1 MTSILGRSLAFAC
14 CMALCA
20 APPTPPKT
28 ESIFPLGANPGAKFE
43 AVIRGT
49 ALKGAYAI
57 WFEQSGASANVISV
71 DAEPGPAG
79 AKRKPADLLRIEV
92 HLDAAVQ
99 GSSRA
104 FRVLTPGG
112 VSNSLRI
119 YLHSEPSLLEDG
131 KPHDLP
137 KQAQPLPN
145 LPVAVQGKIAQ
156 VGEVDFYSF
165 RAAAGE
171 EFTFITTSSDALDP
185 GVAIYKPGGSWFD
198 PDRPTRLA
206 FTDEPVSYPNL
217 STEAVLTYR
226 FKDAGEYFVRVN
238 GFWGHGGAGQEYV
251 LRVIRGPAPKHEDEP
266 GESRWTERK
275 WTRGLSTDRMRDLS
289 ARALPSLAAAAKPI
303 PTVDADA
310 EPTAVPVEPPKIQL
324 PSMVIG
330 TIERPGDIDR
340 VRFSVKEGDRIALE
354 IETPEK
360 TIPLLNPYLRVVD
373 SEGVEAFTNVLSFI
387 NSNTNLSKQIHPKT
401 QYTFPRGGDFTLEIR
416 DITSAYGDARMKYR
430 VLVRP
435 QVPHLGEV
443 KVQVDCLNLEAGKA
457 QKVSIIT
464 DQEEGF
470 DGYVIVSMEGLPE
483 GVRVVPATE
492 VDPDSPPQPPMGKRE
507 RFTTKS
513 QKATLVLAPE
523 ASAPATRMPVMGRI
537 YAQPVVKGELGTRFL
552 VKEIPVM
559 VVKAAS

>member
-1 MTSILGRSLAFAC
+1 MKSTLGRTLAVC
-14 CMALCA
+14 CCAALYA
-20 APPTPPKT
+20 APPAPPKT
-28 ESIFPLGANPGAKFE
+28 ESIFPLGATPGATFE
-43 AVIRGT
+43 AVIRGA

-57 WFEQSGASANVISV
+57 WFEQSGASAKVIAV
-71 DAEPGPAG
+71 DTEPGPAD

-92 HLDAAVQ
+92 QLDSAAK
-99 GSSRA
+99 GSSRS

-112 VSNSLRI
+112 ISNSLRI
-119 YLHSEPSLLEDG
+119 HLHSEPSLLEDAN
-131 KPHDLP
+131 PHDVA

-145 LPVAVQGKIAQ
+145 LPVAVHGKIAQ
-156 VGEVDFYSF
+156 VGEVDYYSF

-171 EFTFITTSSDALDP
+171 ELTFITASSDALDP
-185 GVAIYKPGGSWFD
+185 GLAIYKPGGSWFD

-217 STEAVLTYR
+217 TTEATLTYR
-226 FKDAGEYFVRVN
+226 FKEAGEYFVRVN
-238 GFWGHGGAGQEYV
+238 GFWGHGGAGQEYT
-251 LRVIRGPAPKHEDEP
+251 LRVIRGPAPKHVDEP

-303 PTVDADA
+303 PVVDADA
-310 EPTAVPVEPPKIQL
+310 EPTTVPVEPPKIHL
-324 PSMVIG
+324 PAMVTG

-340 VRFSVKEGDRIALE
+340 VRFTVKEGDRIALE
-354 IETPEK
+354 VETPEK
-360 TIPLLNPYLRVVD
+360 TIPLLNPYLRIVD

-416 DITSAYGDARMKYR
+416 DITATYGDARMKYK

-443 KVQVDCLNLEAGKA
+443 KVNVDCLNLEAGKA

-483 GVRVVPATE
+483 GVRAVPATE

-507 RFTTKS
+507 RFTTKN